1 MSHIR
6 PFSFKYHTKIA
17 FCILR
22 PLRGRFPIDLISLQ
36 NQGFKTLGSGLST
49 TLRVVE
55 LFLVQNVGLGCANFH
70 IMGLWPQIHRYLV
83 MVGFCVRQ
91 SKSHQF
97 LIGELWR
104 LLWSFDVFQ
113 MDIFWILAKF
123 WRSRVIFSNILF
135 NKKPKKPCSKSVNSS
150 RKHPVEL
157 FS

>member
-17 FCILR
+17 FCHLR
-22 PLRGRFPIDLISLQ
+22 LLRGRFLIDLISLQ
-36 NQGFKTLGSGLST
+36 NQGFAKFGLWSQYNFEGSGIIFCT
-49 TLRVVE
+49 I
-55 LFLVQNVGLGCANFH
+55 VGLGHANFH
-70 IMGLWPQIHRYLV
+70 IMGNDLKVKDTLV

-97 LIGELWR
+97 LIRELWR

-135 NKKPKKPCSKSVNSS
+135 NKKTEKTLFKKCK
-150 RKHPVEL
+150 L
-157 FS
+157 FA

>member
-55 LFLVQNVGLGCANFH
+55 LFLVQNVAWAVQTSILWDYDLKFTDTWLWLDSVCA
-70 IMGLWPQIHRYLV
+70 R
-83 MVGFCVRQ
+83 
-91 SKSHQF
+91 
-97 LIGELWR
+97 
-104 LLWSFDVFQ
+104 
-113 MDIFWILAKF
+113 AK
-123 WRSRVIFSNILF
+123 VT
-135 NKKPKKPCSKSVNSS
+135 NS
-150 RKHPVEL
+150 
-157 FS
+157 